1 MRIRLA
7 VLGAVLVAATA
18 ACSDDPDPDARP
30 SGPMTEITV
39 DCEEFADAAKAITD
53 AQTALY
59 ASGPDGDTDG
69 DDAIDALV
77 AELDGLKDDAPDDV
91 RAALTSL
98 GAGFRIA
105 EAILADPTPEKQAEL
120 AELAPRL
127 AEDGQKVTAYIT
139 SECG

>member
-59 ASGPDGDTDG
+59 ASGPDS

-98 GAGFRIA
+98 GAGFRSA